1 MPPHVTVVGT
11 SYVGLSLAVLLSEVA
26 DVTAYDIDESRLEL
40 LGRGQSPI
48 DDPDIEARL
57 AAGPLDMRL
66 TSDRAT
72 AYEGADFVVVATPTD
87 YDPATNYFNTT
98 SVEQVVGD
106 VITMAPTA
114 TAVIKSTIPVGFT
127 RRLRAQLGT
136 DRVITEAEAIKLFA
150 NTYLAMRVAYFNELD
165 TYAATHGWTPG
176 RSSRASAST
185 RASAEHYNNP
195 SFGYGGYCLPK
206 DTKQLLA
213 NYLDVPQNLIHAIV
227 ESNSTRKDFV
237 ADSILKRAGEGG
249 RHLSPDH
256 EGGFGQLPRVEHPG
270 HHEAHQGQG
279 HRGHRLRA
287 ADVPDQ
293 DIKVVDCF
301 VSSEHVGAVV
311 DDVIAHKDRLLI
323 DAVWLQKGVVDEAAA
338 ARAAEAGLEV
348 VMDTCP
354 KIEWRRMSSEGQV
367 R

>member
-136 DRVITEAEAIKLFA
+136 DRVIFSPSSSVKGAPSTTIS
-150 NTYLAMRVAYFNELD
+150 TR
-165 TYAATHGWTPG
+165 PG
-176 RSSRASAST
+176 SSSGTKGPRGARSPTCSRALPST
-185 RASAEHYNNP
+185 
-195 SFGYGGYCLPK
+195 
-206 DTKQLLA
+206 TKCR
-213 NYLDVPQNLIHAIV
+213 
-227 ESNSTRKDFV
+227 S
-237 ADSILKRAGEGG
+237 
-249 RHLSPDH
+249 
-256 EGGFGQLPRVEHPG
+256 
-270 HHEAHQGQG
+270 
-279 HRGHRLRA
+279 
-287 ADVPDQ
+287 
-293 DIKVVDCF
+293 C
-301 VSSEHVGAVV
+301 
-311 DDVIAHKDRLLI
+311 
-323 DAVWLQKGVVDEAAA
+323 
-338 ARAAEAGLEV
+338 
-348 VMDTCP
+348 
-354 KIEWRRMSSEGQV
+354 
-367 R
+367 